1 MKKLLL
7 VLTLGTMAASATTL
21 VDGGMSASGQ
31 AAVNSYNAMTL
42 CMNEMEACLSRIQD
56 KESAAIEAPI
66 LLGLGLQLKT
76 MLEGME
82 APHMVSQK
90 ATTEE
95 DKKALGLCSY
105 YLRKAGLAVQQQMI
119 RLAKEQFYHSA
130 PLIKAFQKL
139 EMLDSDAD
147 SLIR

>member
-31 AAVNSYNAMTL
+31 ASVNSYNALTL
-42 CMNEMEACLSRIQD
+42 CMNEMEACLSRIHD
-56 KESAAIEAPI
+56 KKTAAAEAPT
-66 LLGLGLQLKT
+66 LLMLGQQLKV
-76 MLEGME
+76 MLAEME
-82 APHMVSQK
+82 APYLVSQK

-130 PLIKAFQKL
+130 PLIKAFQTL
-139 EMLDSDAD
+139 EMLGSDAD